1 MQRSFFLSFVLFIKK
16 KRKSL
21 VLGGLCQYI
30 NFFLPTCKSYFS
42 MMKLLQ
48 SMT

>member
-1 MQRSFFLSFVLFIKK
+1 MQRFFFLSFVLLKRK

-21 VLGGLCQYI
+21 VLGGLCQYN
-30 NFFLPTCKSYFS
+30 NFFWPKSYSS